1 MKDMCLYYLFM
12 CVGSCVKIDRQTYT
26 VRENLLFLQVT
37 LSLSLR
43 ASYDIGVNIRCVDL
57 NASELSYTQ
66 LYV

>member
-1 MKDMCLYYLFM
+1 M

-66 LYV
+66 LYIYYVMNVYN